1 MCNLLPIHSINA
13 FLGSP
18 APDGAHA
25 SPLRVVSF
33 WPDGSS
39 HRQVPAGSAL
49 FPRSQSAHTAT
60 ANAVSCNR
68 LARSDCCHDG
78 GLSVGFG
85 GCFHNAKQARTPTQF
100 YYPLCLG
107 TRRRTCT
114 RRLFAWN
121 NVRPRHPDPGATK
134 VMCNGLRTS
143 WTYHSEWALS
153 FA

>member
-1 MCNLLPIHSINA
+1 MLERSNFLQNVMCNLLPIHSLNS

-25 SPLRVVSF
+25 SPLRVVSLR
-33 WPDGSS
+33 PDGSS

-60 ANAVSCNR
+60 THAVSRRRNC

-85 GCFHNAKQARTPTQF
+85 GGFHNAKQARTPTQF
-100 YYPLCLG
+100 YFSLSLG
-107 TRRRTCT
+107 TTRTRSGT
-114 RRLFAWN
+114 LTALN
-121 NVRPRHPDPGATK
+121 
-134 VMCNGLRTS
+134 LRTIKQRVCVERQS
-143 WTYHSEWALS
+143 KAHT
-153 FA
+153 